1 MSSQP
6 IKREIRLTS
15 EMTLRDLSPKV
26 AALLCYLGA
35 WITGIIFLVLEQKNS
50 FVRFHAL
57 QSIIVF
63 GALTLAGTI
72 LGHIPFFGTGFNIL
86 FGLLGFTLW
95 IILMIKANQGLVF
108 KLPWAGDLA
117 ERLALETVGS
127 EPQGPAAT
135 TPNEVPSKAGPT
147 QSVNPPPPQVT
158 ASRSNSRDAFREK
171 YYSAGARLG
180 RVAGS
185 SIVIAWCVA
194 LLIFFN
200 FFHQYIAYYQ
210 SLSSGGW
217 QITPLVTSDFSLWLP
232 ILNTTLALTIAAHA
246 IFIAYDRYLLREI
259 VHLGLDVFGLATVI
273 SLLLIF
279 PFNFDVIPNA
289 DANFWAPLG
298 LSVTLI
304 LTSVGIGIGII
315 VRFIRLIIR
324 AVEGKY

>member
-1 MSSQP
+1 MSTQP
-6 IKREIRLTS
+6 IKRVIRLTP
-15 EMTLRDLSPKV
+15 EMTLKDLSPNV

-63 GALTLAGTI
+63 GSLTLAGTI
-72 LGHIPFFGTGFNIL
+72 LGHVPFLGIGFNIII
-86 FGLLGFTLW
+86 GLLGFSLW
-95 IILMIKANQGLVF
+95 LVLMIKANQGLAF
-108 KLPWAGDLA
+108 KIPWAGDLA

-127 EPQGPAAT
+127 EPQSPNAG
-135 TPNEVPSKAGPT
+135 TPNETLISASPQQTVS
-147 QSVNPPPPQVT
+147 PPAAPAT
-158 ASRSNSRDAFREK
+158 SSRSKSQDAFREK
-171 YYSAGARLG
+171 YYSGGARIG

-185 SIVIAWCVA
+185 SIAIAWCVA

-200 FFHQYIAYYQ
+200 FFSRYIAYYQ
-210 SLSSGGW
+210 SLPSGGW
-217 QITPLVTSDFSLWLP
+217 QISPLVTGDFSLWLP

-246 IFIAYDRYLLREI
+246 VFIAYDKYLLREI
-259 VHLGLDVFGLATVI
+259 VHLGLSVFGLATVI

-289 DANFWAPLG
+289 DANFWGPLG
-298 LSVTLI
+298 LSITLI

-315 VRFIRLIIR
+315 ARFIILIIR
-324 AVEGKY
+324 LVEGKY